1 MECSVIVTYRCNAG
15 CHMCNTWANPSDS
28 SEEFKPAILDK
39 LPTRISRLNITGGE
53 PALRDDLA
61 DIVAVLDRRT
71 PDLEISTNGYFTERL
86 LAAAKQYPHLTFRVS
101 VEGLPKLND
110 ELRGI
115 KDGFDHALRTL
126 LGLKALGI
134 KNIGFAIVISQHN
147 IYDLLALYDLAAGL
161 GVEFAQATMHNSFYF
176 HKSDNKIENLE
187 AVRAIMQE
195 FMIRLLTSKRGR
207 LKMRVKDWFR
217 AYINMGILRYM
228 EGKVRAIPCSAGT
241 DFFFVDPW
249 GKILACNGSEEPW
262 VMGDLNTQSFDEIW
276 ASPEAARIRELVK
289 CCDRNCWM
297 TGSAVPAMRN
307 KIWVPIAWVA
317 KNKLRL
323 MTGKRDLLL
332 D

>member
-15 CHMCNTWANPSDS
+15 CHMCNTWAHPSKS
-28 SEEFKPAILDK
+28 SEEFKPALLDK
-39 LPTRISRLNITGGE
+39 LPARISRLNITGGE

-71 PDLEISTNGYFTERL
+71 PDLEISTNGYFTDKIL
-86 LAAAKQYPHLTFRVS
+86 GVAKQYPHLTFRVS

-147 IYDLLALYDLAAGL
+147 IYDLLSLYDLAAGL

-187 AVRAIMQE
+187 VVRSIMQE
-195 FMIRLLTSKRGR
+195 FMIRLLTSKRGP

-262 VMGDLNTQSFDEIW
+262 VLGDLNTQSFDEIW
-276 ASPEAARIRELVK
+276 NSPEAKKIRELVK
-289 CCDRNCWM
+289 
-297 TGSAVPAMRN
+297 
-307 KIWVPIAWVA
+307 
-317 KNKLRL
+317 
-323 MTGKRDLLL
+323 
-332 D
+332 

>member
-15 CHMCNTWANPSDS
+15 CHMCNTWAHPSKS

-39 LPTRISRLNITGGE
+39 LPRRISRLNITGGE

-61 DIVAVLDRRT
+61 DIVAVLDKRT
-71 PDLEISTNGYFTERL
+71 PDLEISTNGYFTDRL
-86 LAAAKQYPHLTFRVS
+86 LAVARQYPHLTFRVS

-126 LGLKALGI
+126 LGLKAIGI

-147 IYDLLALYDLAAGL
+147 IYDLLSLYDLAAGL

-176 HKSDNKIENLE
+176 HKSDNKVENLE
-187 AVRAIMQE
+187 VVRSIMQE
-195 FMIRLLTSKRGR
+195 FMIRLLTSKRR
-207 LKMRVKDWFR
+207 PLRMRVKDWFR

-228 EGKVRAIPCSAGT
+228 EGKVRAIPCSAGS

-276 ASPEAARIRELVK
+276 EGPEAKRIRDLVK

-307 KIWVPIAWVA
+307 KIWIPIGWVA

-323 MTGKRDLLL
+323 ATGHRDLLL